1 VNLATI
7 ENRAWM
13 TTMDPMADEAARI
26 IADDGARAYGEHGR
40 LRALSIAI
48 QKLSDTPPPDP
59 SPKGL
64 AEYVAQVKIPDDLNE
79 ERISRAQKRWDS
91 WGVLGVTILGCA
103 SLPETYCLPG
113 IARLLMLSGQLEH
126 HVERRLEMTG
136 RMLYDVMKPGGI
148 AAGGPAARTIQRTR
162 LIHAALRYMVLNAST
177 LFDAHHPLVVA
188 QAERKWTDQFGA
200 PINQLELVYTLMTF
214 SHVTIRSA
222 MALGIEPDDGGFE
235 DYLYTWNVVG
245 RMLGIH
251 SELLPD
257 TCDEA
262 TRLFETI
269 KAEHA
274 DNTGDA
280 EELIRALEAFW
291 CDDWPILSHSLAP
304 KVMFSMFERLL
315 SPETRAILGI
325 RDGDTLAQHEVDF
338 LMKPLP
344 VIVHMTQEVF
354 EALPSTAHLAARIV
368 EHWLNRRSLI
378 VDGGLNDTAKQ
389 MFSDW
394 IQIHPRHMSQD

>member
-1 VNLATI
+1 VNLATVNDRVWTI
-7 ENRAWM
+7 
-13 TTMDPMADEAARI
+13 TMDPMADEAARI
-26 IADDGARAYGEHGR
+26 IADDGARRYGEHGR

-48 QKLSDTPPPDP
+48 QKLSDMPPPDP

-64 AEYVAQVKIPDDLNE
+64 DDYVAQVKIPDDLNE
-79 ERISRAQKRWDS
+79 QRIDSAQKRWDS
-91 WGVLGVTILGCA
+91 WGLLGITILGCA

-162 LIHAALRYMVLNAST
+162 LIHASLRYMVLNATT
-177 LFDAHHPLVVA
+177 LFDPHHPLVVA
-188 QAERKWTDQFGA
+188 QTERKWTDQFGA
-200 PINQLELVYTLMTF
+200 PVNQLELVYTLMTF

-222 MALGIEPDDGGFE
+222 VALGIEPEDAAVE

-251 SELLPD
+251 PELLPD
-257 TCDEA
+257 TCAEA
-262 TRLFETI
+262 AQLFETI

-274 DNTGDA
+274 ANTGDA
-280 EELIRALEAFW
+280 EELLRALQAFW

-304 KVMFSMFERLL
+304 KVMFSLFERLL
-315 SPETRAILGI
+315 SPETRAMLGI
-325 RDGDTLAQHEVDF
+325 RDTDTLAQHEVDF

-344 VIVHMTQEVF
+344 GIVHLTQEVF
-354 EALPSTAHLAARIV
+354 EVLPSTAHLAGRLV

-378 VDGGLNDTAKQ
+378 VDGGLNDTAQ
-389 MFSDW
+389 EMFRDW
-394 IQIHPRHMSQD
+394 IDTQPRHIPAD